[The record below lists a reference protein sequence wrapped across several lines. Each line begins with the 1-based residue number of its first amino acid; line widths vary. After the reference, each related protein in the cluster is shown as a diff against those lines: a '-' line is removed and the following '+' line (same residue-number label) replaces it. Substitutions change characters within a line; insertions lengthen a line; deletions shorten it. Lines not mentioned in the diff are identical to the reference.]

1 MTWLAALT
9 SRSSRPPERSD
20 RARRVRGTS
29 RMLSLPSC
37 EVVGRNSPSPLPSSV
52 YIRCT
57 KSANIIRS
65 VSRLRCWSAAGTLI
79 AATCMRASCESERS
93 AGFHSST
100 AVIRSSAIRR
110 IAMPTKSPTSTR
122 PSCASTESAITASA
136 SRVARSPS
144 PSSAAASMSTASIRA
159 AMRRLTRYGSG
170 SSSIGN

>member
-1 MTWLAALT
+1 MTWLAALA
-9 SRSSRPPERSD
+9 SRSSMPREPSGQAVCGPLRTPS
-20 RARRVRGTS
+20 A
-29 RMLSLPSC
+29 PSC
-37 EVVGRNSPSPLPSSV
+37 VLVGRNSPSPLPSSV

-57 KSANIIRS
+57 TSSKWIRS

-136 SRVARSPS
+136 SHVARSPS

-159 AMRRLTRYGSG
+159 AMRRLVRYGSR